1 MVITCKIKWILLLLA
16 CVCNLGASPALA
28 KLSRHADTVI
38 INANIY
44 QKKGMDSIA
53 VTDGMISFVGNYD
66 EVKGKIT
73 QTTKV
78 IDIDGR
84 ALLPGFID
92 LNNHVFEE
100 AYAVEGSCPLPST
113 DDYSEL
119 AGVLAKCAAAIPES
133 TWVIGFSRLLPRMNK
148 PSFMPKQWLDKFF
161 PERPVVLIDLSSD
174 MVWVNSRALETAQL
188 NRYSINPPG
197 GRIIK
202 TADKASLT
210 GVLLGSA
217 GEKVISRAR
226 AVHPDLCHINY
237 PNVVHGL
244 KNVTRNGITTLGDAR
259 SYWHRGWNRV
269 WETILA
275 NGDLSARVTVRPW
288 LYPHL
293 SMKEQLDYFSGIAR
307 QDLTSRLIINQVK
320 VNLDGSYTAGTARLS
335 EPYSSPTLVSETNGV
350 FYISPS
356 ELTAWLE
363 RLDKIG
369 FGVNINA
376 TGDEAVKASLNAI
389 QDVRLQ
395 DIDQVFS
402 IHSQGVISREDV
414 PRFASL
420 NVSADFQIGN
430 ITDSTVLSE
439 RSRKNRT
446 LEDTLMPALSV
457 AGANV
462 TLSSGWATSQFSPL
476 KGIAKSLSMG
486 SHGFSDIHMAIAAY
500 TINPARAL
508 GLEGITGSIDVGKSA
523 DFVILDQDITELK
536 PEQIPQVNVSLT
548 MLEGE
553 IVYQSE
559 SDKRGA

>member
-1 MVITCKIKWILLLLA
+1 M
-16 CVCNLGASPALA
+16 A

>member
-84 ALLPGFID
+84 AILPGFID

-119 AGVLAKCAAAIPES
+119 AGVLEKCAAAIPES

-148 PSFMPKQWLDKFF
+148 PSFMPKQWLDKFI

-226 AVHPDLCHINY
+226 AAHPDLCHINY

-335 EPYSSPTLVSETNGV
+335 EPYLSPTLVSETNGV

-486 SHGFSDIHMAIAAY
+486 SQGFSDIQMAIAAY

>member
-1 MVITCKIKWILLLLA
+1 M
-16 CVCNLGASPALA
+16 A

-84 ALLPGFID
+84 AILPGFID

-119 AGVLAKCAAAIPES
+119 AGVLEKCAAAIPES

-148 PSFMPKQWLDKFF
+148 PSFMPKQWLDKFI

-226 AVHPDLCHINY
+226 AAHPDLCHINY

-335 EPYSSPTLVSETNGV
+335 EPYLSPTLVSETNGV

-486 SHGFSDIHMAIAAY
+486 SQGFSDIQMAIAAY